1 MGGVVLK
8 MRYSTGVME
17 SIFGRSSK
25 YSEWRRLWVILAEVQ
40 ASMGLSID
48 ESTIRALWDNVDRI
62 DWDRV
67 AVLESETQHDVVAH
81 RLAFEEC
88 VPEAKG
94 LLHWGATSSYITDN
108 TDLILQRR
116 GIDALLESLTAVLSV
131 LEWFSHRWADRTV
144 VGRTHLRPASPVL
157 LGLRSTRWAV
167 NFLEARSA
175 LDWSRSRLV
184 ARGLR
189 GSVGTAATFV
199 QRWGEAGAAELERR
213 VVERLGFES
222 TFPVV
227 GQTAPRIV
235 EVAVL
240 GALEALSTACAVVA
254 QDCRLM
260 AAFGEFEEPFG
271 ATQVGSSAMPHKRN
285 PILSE
290 RIVAL
295 NRRVRANRAAIG
307 ETVAQ
312 QGLERTLDDS
322 ALRRLVIPES
332 FHLTDYSCGLVRR
345 VVGEGRVLEA
355 GIEAELER
363 HAPAMTTEARLS
375 GAPDGEREAEYW
387 RLRSGVGRGD
397 SPVVGTGRARSMIQ
411 DFWEAL

>member
-1 MGGVVLK
+1 M
-8 MRYSTGVME
+8 
-17 SIFGRSSK
+17 
-25 YSEWRRLWVILAEVQ
+25 
-40 ASMGLSID
+40 
-48 ESTIRALWDNVDRI
+48 
-62 DWDRV
+62 
-67 AVLESETQHDVVAH
+67 
-81 RLAFEEC
+81 
-88 VPEAKG
+88 
-94 LLHWGATSSYITDN
+94 
-108 TDLILQRR
+108 
-116 GIDALLESLTAVLSV
+116 
-131 LEWFSHRWADRTV
+131 
-144 VGRTHLRPASPVL
+144 
-157 LGLRSTRWAV
+157 
-167 NFLEARSA
+167 
-175 LDWSRSRLV
+175 
-184 ARGLR
+184 
-189 GSVGTAATFV
+189 GTAATFV
-199 QRWGEAGAAELERR
+199 QRWGVEGAAELERR

-222 TFPVV
+222 IFPVV

-235 EVAVL
+235 EAAVL

-375 GAPDGEREAEYW
+375 GAPDGKREAEYW